1 MKNKIKEKILLAIN
15 PKLRE
20 KLLLLSVITRPVST
34 VKKLKKFNRIAKNK
48 KDEYKWG
55 QLNNDWD
62 IWIESLKS
70 ITIRTG
76 VGYEIALGFLED
88 RIEII
93 NNNNEYIDKEQP
105 IVICVVKN
113 DIIKI
118 KEFYKH
124 YRKMGIKNFVI
135 LDNNSDDG
143 TFEWLSTQKDT
154 NLFRTDVKY
163 TTNRR
168 QAWINKLISYYG
180 FDRWY
185 IIVDSD
191 ELLVYE
197 EMESK
202 TLEDLISFAEKNKYK
217 RIRTITLDMYSEK
230 SFNDDDNN
238 ENYLEKY
245 IYFDS
250 DNYNQVF
257 HHAFKCING
266 GMRVRMFKGTNEKFG
281 PYLTKYPLIYF
292 ERGDI
297 QYNSHYSYPFYK
309 NFDGPCW
316 GALLHYKF
324 LKSDMNKYIAIANS
338 GSFYGGSYE
347 YKQYIKM
354 YKENPDMKY
363 IYENSNKYINSTSL
377 EKIKEIER
385 IGW

>member
-34 VKKLKKFNRIAKNK
+34 VKKLKNLNCIVKNK

-55 QLNNDWD
+55 RLNNDWD
-62 IWIESLKS
+62 IWIEALKS
-70 ITIRTG
+70 ITIRTS

-88 RIEII
+88 KIEII
-93 NNNNEYIDKEQP
+93 NNNEHIDDGSP

-113 DIIKI
+113 DITRI

-124 YRKMGIKNFVI
+124 YRKMGINNFVM

-143 TFEWLSTQKDT
+143 TFEWLSMQKDT
-154 NLFRTDVKY
+154 SLFRTEVKY
-163 TTNRR
+163 TTNKR

-197 EMESK
+197 KMESK

-250 DNYNQVF
+250 DNYNEVF
-257 HHAFKCING
+257 HHAFKCIDG

-309 NFDGPCW
+309 NFDGPGW

>member
-15 PKLRE
+15 HKLRE
-20 KLLLLSVITRPVST
+20 KLLLLSIITRPVST
-34 VKKLKKFNRIAKNK
+34 VKKLKKLNRIAKNK

-309 NFDGPCW
+309 NFDVPCW

-324 LKSDMNKYIAIANS
+324 LKSDMNKYIEIANS
-338 GSFYGGSYE
+338 SAFYGGSYE
-347 YKQYIKM
+347 YKQYIKI

-363 IYENSNKYINSTSL
+363 IYENSNKYINSASL